1 MFRSL
6 PVRSDNRALN
16 EMRPI
21 QITRQ
26 FTKHAHGSV
35 LVCYG
40 DTKVICTASVE
51 QGVPRFLKDSGQG
64 WITAEYGMLPG
75 ATHTRSNREASK
87 GKQSGRTNEIQ
98 RLIGRSLRAAIDM
111 KKLGEFSI
119 TIDADVIQADG
130 GTRTAS
136 ITGGMIALSD
146 AIDAMLEEGLIR
158 ENPIKEWVAAVSVG
172 KYKGQVIA
180 DLCYE
185 EDSDA
190 ELDMNVVMTE
200 SGKLIEVQG
209 TAEQEAFS
217 REDLNALL
225 DTAQFAIQHIFSV
238 VKQPA

>member
-217 REDLNALL
+217 REDLNVLL